1 MYPREP
7 YARLQPLLLGVRTAG
22 LVAVGYKSFEV
33 HCVAA
38 VRSAAVK
45 IRQIR
50 CFDSVSCHSRKLSAA
65 AGLAGLEGLQQHNT
79 TAWQKVRLQGGCQEA
94 ASLGSALTLLL
105 QEGGATLLLCW
116 HCRRQGEGQL
126 GAMSDTAAKGGGCT
140 HNLG

>member
-79 TAWQKVRLQGGCQEA
+79 TALAEGQATEWL
-94 ASLGSALTLLL
+94 SGSCFNEVSTHATAPG
-105 QEGGATLLLCW
+105 GGATLLLCW
-116 HCRRQGEGQL
+116 HCRRQGEDQL

-140 HNLG
+140 HDLG